1 MPPSA
6 DHPIPPQ
13 RVDQSDG
20 SFTVPA
26 EILGQAFALPAAD
39 IPRLMRQGLI
49 TSRLEQGQ
57 DADAGTHRLTFYHD
71 AQALRLIIDAEG
83 WIVKRS
89 RFPVTRRT
97 PAAPT

>member
-1 MPPSA
+1 MSPEADPP
-6 DHPIPPQ
+6 HRI
-13 RVDQSDG
+13 DQSDG

-26 EILGQAFALPAAD
+26 EILASAFALLPAD
-39 IPRLMRQGLI
+39 IPRLMREGQI

-57 DADAGTHRLTFYHD
+57 DADAGTHRLTFYHA
-71 AQALRLIIDAEG
+71 AQALRLIIDADG

-97 PAAPT
+97 P